1 MEDRLKVRI
10 CGGTT
15 NTKGLLKI
23 CMEAYY
29 NRHFTNI
36 YILTINLSGVLI

>member
-1 MEDRLKVRI
+1 MEDRLKVRT

-36 YILTINLSGVLI
+36 YILKTNLSGVII